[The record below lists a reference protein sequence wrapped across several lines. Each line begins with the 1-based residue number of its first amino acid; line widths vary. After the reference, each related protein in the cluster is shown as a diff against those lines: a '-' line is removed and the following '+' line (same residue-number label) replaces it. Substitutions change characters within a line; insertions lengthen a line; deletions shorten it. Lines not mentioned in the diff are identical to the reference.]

1 MRVRVGGQVD
11 SQTEQAEKR
20 CSINRRSEEAPM
32 DAHSCCRNTPRS
44 LGRHCL
50 RATGWLVPSALL
62 AVMPKCPACL
72 AAYVAAGTG
81 LGLSMS
87 SATYLRTSLVVLCVA
102 SLAYLAFRRLRRLV
116 REW

>member
-1 MRVRVGGQVD
+1 MRLWVGGEVD
-11 SQTEQAEKR
+11 SSTEQAEER
-20 CSINRRSEEAPM
+20 CSINHLSEVAPM
-32 DAHSCCRNTPRS
+32 DAHPCCRNTPRS
-44 LGRHCL
+44 LRRHCL

-87 SATYLRTSLVVLCVA
+87 SATYLRMSLVVLCVV
-102 SLAYLAFRRLRRLV
+102 SLAYLALRRVRRFV

>member
-1 MRVRVGGQVD
+1 
-11 SQTEQAEKR
+11 
-20 CSINRRSEEAPM
+20 M
-32 DAHSCCRNTPRS
+32 DAHPCCRNTPRS
-44 LGRHCL
+44 LGRRCL
-50 RATGWLVPSALL
+50 GATGWLVPSALL

-87 SATYLRTSLVVLCVA
+87 GATYVRTSLVILCVA
-102 SLAYLAFRRLRRLV
+102 SLAYLAIRRVRRLV